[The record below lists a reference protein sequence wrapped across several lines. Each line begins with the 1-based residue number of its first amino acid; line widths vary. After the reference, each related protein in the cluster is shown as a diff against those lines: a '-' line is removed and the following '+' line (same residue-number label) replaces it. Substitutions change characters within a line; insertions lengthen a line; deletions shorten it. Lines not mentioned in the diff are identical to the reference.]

1 MCSIFVLVILLVWV
15 LIIGDLILGGVL
27 LLFYV
32 MGYVVFLILVGIF
45 IVNIKKFLEIRK
57 WFSWIIFISGVLLV
71 GFGVFL
77 LLFRMLLV

>member
-1 MCSIFVLVILLVWV
+1 MILLVWV
-15 LIIGDLILGGVL
+15 LIIGDLILGGFF

-32 MGYVVFLILVGIF
+32 MGYVIFLILVGVF

-57 WFSWIIFISGVLLV
+57 WFSWIIFVSGILLV

-77 LLFRMLLV
+77 FLFRIILV